1 MASAAPLSDEMEFR
15 RIEDVGPAWQTVAL
29 SNSYNS
35 AVPVCIY
42 VTASTASP
50 SALPRI
56 RNIQSDSFELKIQE
70 MTGGSNPVDNPT
82 PGTVHCVV
90 AETGLHT
97 LADGRTFEAFTVLS
111 DRTTGSANGGWNV
124 ADFENVSASVSGSY
138 TSPVALVGL
147 VTSNDPQPTAPFTND
162 CDTRGNPP
170 FFSGQADGIC
180 VGKHTG
186 QISTTRMNETIGV
199 IIAEAGSGTSNDIF
213 YNFFR
218 GADSPNGIGT
228 NSNTGYSVSA
238 DFDSAT
244 ATQGGE
250 DGGQGGWAT
259 LVGSDPLANGFIRIS
274 VDEEVVAGDTS
285 RTHVNEIF
293 DVFAF
298 RDDRPVEL
306 EAEKTQ
312 AVWDPSG
319 VGAYSL
325 PGQDI
330 AYTLTVR
337 NASSGPTDAD
347 TIFLVDRIPD
357 EMEFYNGDF
366 DPFDADPAP
375 VLFSDNASGL
385 TFSYSSDVG
394 YSASP
399 GRPSGMAQCTY
410 TPAPGYDPNVRH
422 VCLAPGG
429 AMAAGTP
436 SPEASF
442 SFRGRIR

>member
-1 MASAAPLSDEMEFR
+1 M
-15 RIEDVGPAWQTVAL
+15 
-29 SNSYNS
+29 
-35 AVPVCIY
+35 
-42 VTASTASP
+42 
-50 SALPRI
+50 
-56 RNIQSDSFELKIQE
+56 
-70 MTGGSNPVDNPT
+70 
-82 PGTVHCVV
+82 
-90 AETGLHT
+90 
-97 LADGRTFEAFTVLS
+97 
-111 DRTTGSANGGWNV
+111 
-124 ADFENVSASVSGSY
+124 
-138 TSPVALVGL
+138 
-147 VTSNDPQPTAPFTND
+147 
-162 CDTRGNPP
+162 
-170 FFSGQADGIC
+170 
-180 VGKHTG
+180 GKHTG
-186 QISTTRMNETIGV
+186 QISTTRMDETIGV
-199 IIAEAGSGTSNDIF
+199 IIAEAGSGTVNDIF

-228 NSNTGYSVSA
+228 NAGTGYSVSA

-259 LVGSDPLANGFIRIS
+259 LVGSDPLPNGFIRIS
-274 VDEEVVAGDTS
+274 VEEEVVAGDTS

-319 VGAYSL
+319 AGAYSL

-357 EMEFYNGDF
+357 EVEFYNGDF

-429 AMAAGTP
+429 AMDAGTP